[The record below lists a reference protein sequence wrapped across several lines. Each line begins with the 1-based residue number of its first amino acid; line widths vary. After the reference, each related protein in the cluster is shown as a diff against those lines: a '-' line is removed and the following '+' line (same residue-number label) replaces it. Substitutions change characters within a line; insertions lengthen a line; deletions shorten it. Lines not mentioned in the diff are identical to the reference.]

1 MPYRHSV
8 HASRGTRR
16 TRLRVAQFSF
26 LLLLTIITTSLLQ
39 TAEPPPADKPKLTS
53 PAVSR
58 DGDSVP
64 VRLPDMELPA
74 AGGQAVSLKSLRG
87 EQATVV
93 VFISAECPISNGY
106 VPTLNEIAK
115 DYGSRGVAVV
125 AVNPNDGQSLK
136 EIAEHVREFQIGY
149 RVLKDAGAKLAGK
162 LNATHCPEAFVFD
175 ARGELRYQGRIDDR
189 YVRRGGAAKEVRSHD
204 LTRALDEL
212 LAGKAVSVVKT
223 EAVGCPIVARSVATK
238 RAKDGANDPSPP
250 APLPKGERGE
260 EVAVTYSR
268 DVSRVLQ
275 KHCQQCHRPEGI
287 GPFALLTYEQ
297 AVSWADDIQSFTAD
311 RTMPPWKPVDG
322 FGEFHNRRVMPQ
334 AEIDLLAAW
343 VKAGCPEGNAKEL
356 PEPLTFND
364 SWTMGEPDV
373 IIQPS
378 ESFELYASGKD
389 VYRCFVLPTD
399 FDRDVYVAALEVLPG
414 NAKVVHHVIAF
425 LDISHRSEEL
435 DAADPG
441 LGYATNAGFPGFFP
455 AGGLGGWAPGNSPR
469 RLPEGMAKVLPKGA
483 NIVMQVHYH
492 PSGKP
497 ETDLTRLGLHFAK
510 PPVTRAVR
518 SIPVMPA
525 GGPLSG
531 MKIPAGAKYH
541 EVTASLTLP
550 RDLMA
555 VAITPHMHLIGRDMK
570 VTATL
575 PDATVVPLIH
585 IQNWDF
591 NWQEGYAFREPVSL
605 PMGTRINMVAHFDN
619 SAENP
624 TNPRNPP
631 QLVKWGEQTTDEMC
645 IAFIE
650 MVSREAA
657 KSPAELKAPLPG
669 DLLFDFLKGEFSRKK
684 QAK

>member
-1 MPYRHSV
+1 MSYRHSTNN
-8 HASRGTRR
+8 ACGTRR
-16 TRLRVAQFSF
+16 TLTRVALFSF

-39 TAEPPPADKPKLTS
+39 TAETPPADKPK
-53 PAVSR
+53 PASSAVPH
-58 DGDSVP
+58 DGDSVR
-64 VRLPDMELPA
+64 VRLPDIELPA
-74 AGGQAVSLKSLRG
+74 AGGQAVSLKSLCG
-87 EQATVV
+87 TQATVL

-106 VPTLNEIAK
+106 VPTLNEVAK
-115 DYGSRGVAVV
+115 DYGERGVAVV

-189 YVRRGGAAKEVRSHD
+189 YMRRGGAAKDVRSHD
-204 LTRALDEL
+204 LKRTLDEL
-212 LAGKAVSVVKT
+212 LAGKVVSVAKT
-223 EAVGCPIVARSVATK
+223 EAVGCPIVGRSRTNP
-238 RAKDGANDPSPP
+238 GADAPGSPNRT
-250 APLPKGERGE
+250 AD
-260 EVAVTYSR
+260 VTYSR

-275 KHCQQCHRPEGI
+275 KHCQQCHRPGGI

-334 AEIDLLAAW
+334 AEIDQLAAW
-343 VKAGCPEGNAKEL
+343 VKAGCPEGNARDL

-389 VYRCFVLPTD
+389 VYRCFVLPTN
-399 FDRDVYVAALEVLPG
+399 FDRDVYVTALEVLPG

-425 LDISHRSEEL
+425 LDTSHRSEQL

-531 MKIPAGAKYH
+531 MKIPAGAKHH

-550 RDLMA
+550 RDLLA

-575 PDATVVPLIH
+575 PDDTVVPLIH

-605 PMGTRINMVAHFDN
+605 PRGTRIDMVAHFDN

-624 TNPRNPP
+624 FNPRNPP

-650 MVSREAA
+650 VVSREAA
-657 KSPAELKAPLPG
+657 KSPADLKAPLPG
-669 DLLFDFLKGEFSRKK
+669 DLLIDFLKGEFSRKK
-684 QAK
+684 PQK